1 MHSQIEVFVSDS
13 EEKYDRA
20 CRLNADGVS
29 AIAREEKLLTLL
41 SMQMEIHLAYYQT
54 REKERSLF
62 E

>member
-1 MHSQIEVFVSDS
+1 MSDS

-20 CRLNADGVS
+20 CRLNADGAS

-41 SMQMEIHLAYYQT
+41 SMQNADGNPSRLLSDE
-54 REKERSLF
+54 REKNPF